1 MDEQGYAGPGT
12 LAIGDD
18 RYEVR
23 VELRGV
29 FEPIDGRF
37 HWYGRI
43 AAHDGLAAALG
54 PARAAGTLTTPEG
67 QADCEV
73 SDPDPWQR
81 YRVSGRSTPPFA
93 VTTDLPPEEDEG
105 TASGQA
111 AAGDQ
116 GHVRVAIIGAGFGG
130 LGAGIALLRSG
141 RHDFVILERADSVG
155 GTWRDNTYPGCACDV
170 PSHLYSFSRA
180 PNPAWSRS
188 FSAQPEIRRY
198 LEDVTDRYGLRRHI
212 RFGADLSEAR
222 WDAGAARWR
231 LSTSRGALSADVLV
245 SAAGPLSAPALP
257 DVSGLETFPGEVF
270 HSARWNHDYDLA
282 GQRVAV
288 VGTGA
293 SAIQIVPAIQPVA
306 SQLTLFQRTPA
317 WIMPRRDHR
326 ISGPEHWLYR
336 HVPVT
341 QRLARTA
348 LHVSREALVG
358 AFTRR
363 PARMRAAQ
371 RMALA
376 HLNRSVPDPDLRRAL
391 TPDYVMGC
399 KRILLSSDFYPAL
412 AQPNVRLVTSGLAKV
427 EGSTLIAQDGTETE
441 ADVLILATGFHAT
454 DMPLAA
460 RIYGRDGVTLARAWG
475 EDMRAL
481 RGTSVAGFP
490 NLCLIIGPNTGL
502 GHNSMIHIIEAQA
515 GYLTDYLATL
525 DRLDAAAL
533 DARAGAQQRWCA
545 DIERRMGRT
554 VWATGG
560 CVSWYLNAAGRNPT
574 LWPGSIR
581 EFRRA
586 TRGVDL
592 SEYDIQQILPA
603 RSSA

>member
-1 MDEQGYAGPGT
+1 M
-12 LAIGDD
+12 
-18 RYEVR
+18 
-23 VELRGV
+23 
-29 FEPIDGRF
+29 
-37 HWYGRI
+37 
-43 AAHDGLAAALG
+43 
-54 PARAAGTLTTPEG
+54 
-67 QADCEV
+67 
-73 SDPDPWQR
+73 
-81 YRVSGRSTPPFA
+81 
-93 VTTDLPPEEDEG
+93 
-105 TASGQA
+105 
-111 AAGDQ
+111 
-116 GHVRVAIIGAGFGG
+116 
-130 LGAGIALLRSG
+130 
-141 RHDFVILERADSVG
+141 
-155 GTWRDNTYPGCACDV
+155 
-170 PSHLYSFSRA
+170 PSHLYSFSYA

-188 FSAQPEIRRY
+188 FSPQPEIRRY
-198 LEDVTDRYGLRRHI
+198 LEDVTDDYGLRRHI
-212 RFGADLSEAR
+212 RFGTEVNEAR
-222 WDAGAARWR
+222 WDAVAARWR
-231 LSTSRGALSADVLV
+231 LSTSWGALSADVLV

-257 DVSGLETFPGEVF
+257 DVSGLDTFPGEVF

-293 SAIQIVPAIQPVA
+293 SAIQIVPAIQPAV

-341 QRLARTA
+341 QRLARMA

-371 RMALA
+371 RLALA
-376 HLNRSVPDPDLRRAL
+376 HLTRSVPDPDLRRAL

-412 AQPNVRLVTSGLAKV
+412 ARPGVRLVTSGLAKV
-427 EGSTLIAQDGTETE
+427 DGSTLIAQDGTATE
-441 ADVLILATGFHAT
+441 ADVLILATGFHAI

-475 EDMRAL
+475 DDMRAL

-502 GHNSMIHIIEAQA
+502 GHNSMIHIIEAQV

-533 DARAGAQQRWCA
+533 DAR
-545 DIERRMGRT
+545 
-554 VWATGG
+554 
-560 CVSWYLNAAGRNPT
+560 
-574 LWPGSIR
+574 
-581 EFRRA
+581 
-586 TRGVDL
+586 
-592 SEYDIQQILPA
+592 PA
-603 RSSA
+603 RSSGGARTSSGGWAARSGPLAAA